1 MPVNDSLVRRRGARG
16 GSGSQQGVVIT
27 FSSSGFAPFPV
38 DRRHRAALIAAL
50 AVGCALLPAPAVAQH
65 AAAAAVDS
73 SRMIVPSACRVD
85 SARTLAA
92 AYQGRLIAS
101 LRIVTAAPASIA
113 GAPES
118 IDNLHVRTRDQTVRR
133 QLLFAAGET
142 VDTLRVAE
150 SLRRLRQ
157 LRYLT
162 DIGIVATSCADRGP
176 IDLAVVTRDAWSTTP
191 SVRVRGAGSAVVGL
205 EEHNVLGTGRDA
217 KVYLRSDASQL
228 GFGVAYSDPWV
239 AGTNVAASVA
249 RNAYRNGS
257 DWVGTVGLRERS
269 VFDRWRGA
277 VTIARSARESP
288 AVTGDTVRR
297 ESAALLVGRRVSSS
311 ASSATSLL
319 AGVEYDEALVVAG
332 AGAAI
337 VGPSTVRR
345 EFVGLDAGVARRSG
359 GFRTTGWYLPGGEPV
374 DLPVGLEGEA
384 LLGVGRDLA
393 RGGPALH
400 ADAWLGRLW
409 MPDDHLLLSADGW
422 ASGYRL
428 GQQWSAGSVRLA
440 LGADAPAAHGR
451 WTARIAAE
459 RLVDPDPDVRALASA
474 DPTVAALPLRGR
486 LAEAAIA
493 TSLERG
499 LDVHRV
505 THGYMFGVAGFG
517 AASMRWDPATGA
529 EQSALAAV
537 GAGIRLTPTRA
548 GMARIG
554 LDVGFPLLR
563 AAGIPSRP
571 FIAFSVSPWLEAGRL
586 RDGRRAR

>member
-65 AAAAAVDS
+65 AAPAAVDS
-73 SRMIVPSACRVD
+73 SIVSSACRVD

-92 AYQGRLIAS
+92 AYQGRPIAS

-217 KVYLRSDASQL
+217 KVYLRSDGSQL

-257 DWVGTVGLRERS
+257 DWMGTVGLRERS
-269 VFDRWRGA
+269 VFDRWRGD

-359 GFRTTGWYLPGGEPV
+359 SFRTTGWYLPGGEPV

-384 LLGVGRDLA
+384 VLGVGRDLA

-409 MPDDHLLLSADGW
+409 MPDDRLLLSADGW